1 MIRRFSVSAQSKGRM
16 RVNVETL
23 IVTETGTLTKD
34 ELAGMKAVLADK
46 LMVALAEMQYLNVN
60 LSEIKVSR

>member
-1 MIRRFSVSAQSKGRM
+1 MVRRFSVSAKSKDRM

-23 IVTETGTLTKD
+23 IVTETGALTKD
-34 ELAGMKAVLADK
+34 ELAHMKTLMADK
-46 LMVALAEMQYLNVN
+46 IMVALSELRYLNVN